1 MKGFA
6 GLFPIA
12 RVDKPARWGLVNRSC
27 ELSGFMLQQSELR
40 PAELETYAAQAAA
53 MLRSIANKSRLL
65 VLCNLV
71 DGEKSVGELQRI
83 IGISQSALSQHLAT
97 LRAKRLVAVRREA
110 QTIYYRL
117 NGPEAT
123 AVLQTLYALYCGPA
137 RQGAEGVFATEEGR

>member
-1 MKGFA
+1 
-6 GLFPIA
+6 
-12 RVDKPARWGLVNRSC
+12 
-27 ELSGFMLQQSELR
+27 MLQRSELR
-40 PAELETYAAQAAA
+40 PAELENHAAQASA

-117 NGPEAT
+117 NGPEPT
-123 AVLQTLYALYCGPA
+123 AVLQTLYAIYCGPA
-137 RQGAEGVFATEEGR
+137 GPGSDGLAVLEEEGVSRLD

>member
-1 MKGFA
+1 
-6 GLFPIA
+6 
-12 RVDKPARWGLVNRSC
+12 
-27 ELSGFMLQQSELR
+27 
-40 PAELETYAAQAAA
+40 
-53 MLRSIANKSRLL
+53 MLRSIANESRLL

-71 DGEKSVGELQRI
+71 EGEKSVGELQRI

-123 AVLQTLYALYCGPA
+123 AVLQTLHALYCGPA
-137 RQGAEGVFATEEGR
+137 RGGPDEAAAMADEGAHRRDER